1 MSKKSKYIDLL
12 SISGRQ
18 TFYQSKEWKALR
30 LVVLTKN
37 PYCES
42 CLKLGLK
49 TLAKDVDH
57 ITDIKDEPTRCLDLS
72 NLQGLCRPCH
82 STKTMKSNMFF
93 NVNPKFTSSQKK
105 WEYIIK

>member
-1 MSKKSKYIDLL
+1 MSKYIDLKTVE
-12 SISGRQ
+12 GRQ
-18 TFYQSKEWKALR
+18 QFYKTPEWRAIR
-30 LVVLTKN
+30 LVVLATN
-37 PYCES
+37 PYCVE

-49 TLAKDVDH
+49 TLATDVDH
-57 ITDIKDEPTRCLDLS
+57 VTDIKDEPTRCLDIS

-93 NVNPKFTSSQKK
+93 AVNPKFTSSQRK